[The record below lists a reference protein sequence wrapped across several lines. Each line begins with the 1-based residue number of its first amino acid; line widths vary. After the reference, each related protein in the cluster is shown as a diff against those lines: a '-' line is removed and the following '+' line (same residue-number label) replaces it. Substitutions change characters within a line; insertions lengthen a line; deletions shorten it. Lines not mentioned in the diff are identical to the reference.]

1 MDTPILCCII
11 YLLAKSK
18 YDKMVAEHYWCKIRQ
33 HKDVKIVLVFDGM
46 PDNLSSIT
54 LPVIVDSKA
63 NTNKV
68 YSMLCSLQKCCEI
81 IHPNSKY
88 YMFVAPNALV
98 DFDKLVDYF
107 SLPKINV
114 PAIGGIIS
122 ETDMRVKYALGG
134 THWMTNDIA
143 KGLSQI
149 KLNKRIEFTPYDILL
164 SQLCYNFNPVIVDSP
179 FLIINSDEDIN
190 ALDRC
195 SRVILILG
203 KPYVI
208 DSQIYD
214 LLLQSISE

>member
-11 YLLAKSK
+11 YLDAKSK
-18 YDKMVAEHYWCKIRQ
+18 YDNMVAEHYWSKMRQ
-33 HKDVKIVLVFDGM
+33 HKDVKLVLVFEGT
-46 PDNLSSIT
+46 PDNLSRIT
-54 LPVIVDSKA
+54 LPVVVSS
-63 NTNKV
+63 NRNKP
-68 YSMLCSLQKCCEI
+68 YSMLCSLQKCYENI
-81 IHPNSKY
+81 YPNSKY

-107 SLPKINV
+107 SLPKSDV

-134 THWMTNDIA
+134 TLWMTNEIA
-143 KGLSQI
+143 NGLSQI
-149 KLNKRIEFTPYDILL
+149 KLSNRIEFTPYDILL

-195 SRVILILG
+195 SSIILILG

-208 DSQIYD
+208 ESQIYD

>member
-11 YLLAKSK
+11 YLDAKSK

-33 HKDVKIVLVFDGM
+33 HNDVKIVLVFEGT
-46 PDNLSSIT
+46 PDNLSRIT
-54 LPVIVDSKA
+54 LPVIVSSNAIKA
-63 NTNKV
+63 
-68 YSMLCSLQKCCEI
+68 CSLLYSLHKCCEN

-88 YMFVAPNALV
+88 YIFMAPNALI

-107 SLPKINV
+107 SPPTSNIS
-114 PAIGGIIS
+114 AIGGIIS

-134 THWMTNDIA
+134 THWMTSNIA
-143 KGLSQI
+143 KGLSQM
-149 KLNKRIEFTPYDILL
+149 KLNPTEFTPYDILL

-179 FLIINSDEDIN
+179 FLIINNDEYIN

-195 SRVILILG
+195 SSIILILG
-203 KPYVI
+203 EPYVI
-208 DSQIYD
+208 ESQVYT